1 MSKEIREMIDKFKN
15 FLLKEGKQT
24 GMLYH
29 NTSIKKATQII
40 KTNKLKTNL
49 DTGHIL
55 TNYRNK
61 PEDFLFIMGQPVHRD
76 YINGKIKEFI
86 SFTRNKNYRRVED
99 NVQFVLDGDKL
110 SENYKISPYSHFGGR
125 SYDEMEERIYKDI
138 DDLQKYIIKVVI
150 PNSNPELE
158 SVLKEKNITYQ
169 IK

>member
-1 MSKEIREMIDKFKN
+1 MIKLQDI
-15 FLLKEGKQT
+15 LKQIIEGKQVGT
-24 GMLYH
+24 LYH
-29 NTSIKKATQII
+29 NTSIKNAIQII
-40 KTNKLKTNL
+40 KTNELKTRL
-49 DTGHIL
+49 DTGHIF

-61 PEDFLFIMGQPVHRD
+61 PEDFIFIMGHPVHKN
-76 YINGKIKEFI
+76 YLEGKIKAFI

-99 NVQFVLDGDKL
+99 NVQFVLNGDKL

-125 SYDEMEERIYKDI
+125 SYDEMEERIHKDI

-158 SVLKEKNITYQ
+158 SALKEKNIPYE